1 MISAKQK
8 LSHARSCH
16 TLELECPYDRQL
28 FYLRTEVALAH
39 ALKRT
44 GHYDMSLR
52 AHELALLRELRSYL
66 QSFSAMTDLV
76 SSKITSLSLIPLVR
90 AEISDACQSC
100 ASEDSDELKSL
111 KTLKANIDRR
121 L

>member
-1 MISAKQK
+1 
-8 LSHARSCH
+8 
-16 TLELECPYDRQL
+16 
-28 FYLRTEVALAH
+28 
-39 ALKRT
+39 
-44 GHYDMSLR
+44 MSLR

-100 ASEDSDELKSL
+100 AKDSDELKLL

>member
-28 FYLRTEVALAH
+28 FYLRTEVAH

-76 SSKITSLSLIPLVR
+76 SSKITPLSLIPLVR
-90 AEISDACQSC
+90 AEISDACKSC
-100 ASEDSDELKSL
+100 ASEDSDELKLL